1 MARMGNANMKMAQ
14 GIRKKTIS
22 PKTIK
27 RLLGY
32 VFRKHKLVIFIV
44 GICILLSSF
53 ADVYSQLFLKELI
66 DDYITPLINSVDKNF
81 IPLINAIVR
90 LAGVF
95 VVGTISMYLYNRLMV
110 NVSQGVL
117 KDIRDE
123 MFEKMEK
130 LPIRYFDTNSHGDIM
145 SHYTNDTDV
154 LRQMISQSIPNVVAA
169 LITLTAVFIS
179 MIYLNWLLTLIVVL
193 CIFLMFFISSKVA
206 KISGKYFIA
215 QQESI
220 GKVNGYIE
228 EMIDGQKVIKVFT
241 HEDKAKESFDKIN
254 NELCKNSTKA
264 NVYANMMM
272 PMMANLGNITYVIV
286 AICGGVL
293 AIFTPMGST
302 LTLGTIAA
310 FLTMTKNFTHP
321 ISRIS
326 QQINFIIM
334 ALSGATRIFE
344 LMDEKPE
351 ENNGTTVLVNVKKNQ
366 KGLVESKEQTGYWAW
381 KKDDGTLIELKGDV
395 RFNNVSFGYNKD
407 KEILHNISLYAKPG
421 QKIAFVGSTGAGK
434 TTIMNLINAFYD
446 VNEGSITY
454 DGIDIKEIN
463 KSYLRKSF
471 GMVLQDTNLF
481 TGTILDNIRYG
492 NTKASDKECIEAAKL
507 ANADSFIRNLP
518 DGYKTMLTGNGAN
531 LSQGQRQL
539 LSIARCALLNP
550 PVMILDEAT
559 SSIDTR
565 TEKIVQD
572 GMDKLMQGRTVFVIA
587 HRLST
592 IQNAKAIM
600 VLENGKIIERGSHE
614 ELLELKGTYYGLYTG
629 SIELD

>member
-193 CIFLMFFISSKVA
+193 CIFLMLFLYSKVA

>member
-14 GIRKKTIS
+14 GMKKQPIS
-22 PKTIK
+22 KDTVK
-27 RLLGY
+27 RLMGY
-32 VFRKHKLVIFIV
+32 VFRKHKIVILIV
-44 GICILLSSF
+44 AVCILLSSF
-53 ADVYSQLFLKELI
+53 TDVYSQLFLKALI

-81 IPLINAIVR
+81 APLIGAIIR

-117 KDIRDE
+117 KDIRDD
-123 MFEKMEK
+123 MFEKMQK

-154 LRQMISQSIPNVVAA
+154 LRQMISQSIPNVFAA
-169 LITLTAVFIS
+169 LITLISIFIS
-179 MIYLNWLLTLIVVL
+179 MLWLNWLLTLIVVV
-193 CIFLMFFISSKVA
+193 CIILMLFISSKFA
-206 KISGKYFIA
+206 KISGKYFVA
-215 QQESI
+215 QQQSL

-241 HEDKAKESFDKIN
+241 HEEKAKQNFDKIN
-254 NELCKNSTKA
+254 DELCKNSTKA

-293 AIFTPMGST
+293 AIFTPMGQT
-302 LTLGTIAA
+302 LTLGTIAS

-321 ISRIS
+321 ISRVS

-334 ALSGATRIFE
+334 ALSGASRIFA

-351 ENNGTTVLVNVKKNQ
+351 ENKGTTRLVNVKKN
-366 KGLVESKEQTGYWAW
+366 KDKLVETNNTTGIWAW
-381 KKDDGTLIELKGDV
+381 KKNDGTLIELKGDV
-395 RFNNVSFGYNKD
+395 RFHNVSFGYNED
-407 KEILHNISLYAKPG
+407 KEVLHDISLYAKPG

-434 TTIMNLINAFYD
+434 TTVMNLINAFYD

-463 KSYLRKSF
+463 KSDLRKSF

-481 TGTILDNIRYG
+481 TGTIMDNIRYG
-492 NTKASDKECIEAAKL
+492 NTKATDKECIEAAKL

-518 DGYKTMLTGNGAN
+518 DGYKTMITSNGAN

-572 GMDKLMQGRTVFVIA
+572 GMDKLMQDRTVFVIA

-600 VLENGKIIERGSHE
+600 VLENGKIIERGNHE
-614 ELLELKGTYYGLYTG
+614 ELLELKGTYYDLYTG
-629 SIELD
+629 ALELD

>member
-1 MARMGNANMKMAQ
+1 MKKQ
-14 GIRKKTIS
+14 PIS
-22 PKTIK
+22 KDTVK
-27 RLLGY
+27 RLMGY
-32 VFRKHKLVIFIV
+32 VFRKHKIVILIV
-44 GICILLSSF
+44 AVCILLSSF
-53 ADVYSQLFLKELI
+53 TDVYSQLFLKALI

-81 IPLINAIVR
+81 APLIGAIIR

-117 KDIRDE
+117 KDIRDD
-123 MFEKMEK
+123 MFEKMQK

-154 LRQMISQSIPNVVAA
+154 LRQMISQSIPNVFAA
-169 LITLTAVFIS
+169 LITLISIFIS
-179 MIYLNWLLTLIVVL
+179 MLWLNWLLTLIVVV
-193 CIFLMFFISSKVA
+193 CIILMLFISSKFA
-206 KISGKYFIA
+206 KISGKYFVA
-215 QQESI
+215 QQQSL

-241 HEDKAKESFDKIN
+241 HEEKAKQNFDKIN
-254 NELCKNSTKA
+254 DELCKNSTKA

-293 AIFTPMGST
+293 AIFTPMGQT
-302 LTLGTIAA
+302 LTLGTIAS

-321 ISRIS
+321 ISRVS

-334 ALSGATRIFE
+334 ALSGASRIFA

-351 ENNGTTVLVNVKKNQ
+351 ENKGTTRLVNVKKN
-366 KGLVESKEQTGYWAW
+366 KDKLVETNNTTGIWAW
-381 KKDDGTLIELKGDV
+381 KKNDGTLIELKGDV
-395 RFNNVSFGYNKD
+395 RFHNVSFGYNED
-407 KEILHNISLYAKPG
+407 KEVLHDISLYAKPG

-434 TTIMNLINAFYD
+434 TTVMNLINAFYD

-463 KSYLRKSF
+463 KSDLRKSF

-481 TGTILDNIRYG
+481 TGTIMDNIRYG
-492 NTKASDKECIEAAKL
+492 NTKATDKECIEAAKL

-518 DGYKTMLTGNGAN
+518 DGYKTMITSNGAN

-572 GMDKLMQGRTVFVIA
+572 GMDKLMQDRTVFVIA

-600 VLENGKIIERGSHE
+600 VLENGKIIERGNHE
-614 ELLELKGTYYGLYTG
+614 ELLELKGTYYDLYTG
-629 SIELD
+629 ALELD

>member
-193 CIFLMFFISSKVA
+193 CIFLMLFISSKVA

-241 HEDKAKESFDKIN
+241 HEDKAKGSFDKIN

>member
-193 CIFLMFFISSKVA
+193 CIFLMLFISSKVA